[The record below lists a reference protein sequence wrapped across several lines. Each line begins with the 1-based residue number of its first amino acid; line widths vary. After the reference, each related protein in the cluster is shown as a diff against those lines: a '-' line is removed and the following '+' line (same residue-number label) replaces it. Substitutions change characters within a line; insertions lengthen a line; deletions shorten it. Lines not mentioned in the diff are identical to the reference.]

1 MVCSLTL
8 FDFVHPV
15 LYCQASLPE
24 AQIAYLFEVSQL
36 LPFPVEPTLSI
47 LPWSLGPSTLLNE
60 LTFLHESWNF
70 FFSPSN
76 HLAPNSFIG
85 CIWVLSLQV
94 CPCCAVHLKFHLSW
108 ANLKYRSKNVTSSM
122 SPSRSCLFSTLSLSH
137 TGTLLPT
144 FVLLMSSLPYWIINS
159 GRKGQTPNL
168 CTLIELCIMPQL
180 RQMFNKSSLN
190 WIKI

>member
-1 MVCSLTL
+1 MVFSPTL
-8 FDFVHPV
+8 FDFIHPV

-24 AQIAYLFEVSQL
+24 AQTAYLFEVSQL

-60 LTFLHESWNF
+60 LTFLHELWNF
-70 FFSPSN
+70 FSPIKSSCTQFF
-76 HLAPNSFIG
+76 HRPYMSP
-85 CIWVLSLQV
+85 VSTSLSLL
-94 CPCCAVHLKFHLSW
+94 CSPLKFHLSW
-108 ANLKYRSKNVTSSM
+108 ANLKYRCKNVTSSM
-122 SPSRSCLFSTLSLSH
+122 SPSGSCLFSTLSLSH

-159 GRKGQTPNL
+159 GGKGQTPNL
-168 CTLIELCIMPQL
+168 CMLIELCIMPQL